1 MTSNPKIYIAGHR
14 GMVGSAIVRE
24 LERKGHTNL
33 VFRTH
38 QELDLTNQL
47 AVQNFFHQEKPDQ
60 VYLAAARVGG
70 IYANNTFPA
79 EFIYDNVMVQS
90 NVIHQAFMHGV
101 KKLLFLGSSCIYPRM
116 ASQPMSEDAL
126 LTGKLEPTNEPYAI
140 AKIAGIKMCESYN
153 RQYGATHGVDY
164 RSVMPTNLYGPGDNY
179 HPENSHVIP
188 ALIRRFHEA
197 KVSGTPQVVI
207 WGSGKPYREF
217 LYVDDMAK
225 ASVFVMELAKEQYDQ
240 VTEPMQSHLNVG
252 FGSDVTIAQL
262 AQAVAKAVGY
272 PGTIALD
279 PTKPDGSPKKLM
291 NSKRLNTLGWKAA
304 VSLDDGLAL
313 AYAQFVNDHAK

>member
-14 GMVGSAIVRE
+14 GMVGSAILRE

-33 VFRTH
+33 VYRTH

-225 ASVFVMELAKEQYDQ
+225 ASVYVMELAKEQYDQ

-291 NSKRLNTLGWKAA
+291 NSSRLNTLGWKAA

>member
-24 LERKGHTNL
+24 LERKGYTNL
-33 VFRTH
+33 VCRTH

-47 AVQNFFHQEKPDQ
+47 AVQNFFNQEKPDQ

-79 EFIYDNVMVQS
+79 EFIYDNLMVQS

-188 ALIRRFHEA
+188 ALIRRFYEA

-291 NSKRLNTLGWKAA
+291 NSKRLNTLGWKAT

-313 AYAQFVNDHAK
+313 AYAQFVKDHAK